1 MIKYLSGDIL
11 YTKAQTICHG
21 VSTDDDFK
29 TGLGLILRQ
38 AYPALYKEFRQHVKS
53 ARPQPGDYWLWKHPA
68 KNVLQLFI
76 REEGSK
82 GKPSH
87 LNRSLHEVKRHFK
100 ELDIKSL
107 ALTRI
112 GSGLGR
118 FEWAEAKETIETQLA
133 DLPASVVV
141 YENYSPGKR
150 AE

>member
-1 MIKYLSGDIL
+1 MIKYVSGDIL
-11 YTKAQTICHG
+11 FTKAQTICHG

-38 AYPALYKEFRQHVKS
+38 AYPALYKEFRQHLKS
-53 ARPQPGDYWLWKHPA
+53 QRPSAGDYWLWQNPS

-82 GKPSH
+82 SKQSH
-87 LNRSLHEVKRHFK
+87 INRSLHEVRRH
-100 ELDIKSL
+100 IKDLGITSL

-118 FEWAEAKETIETQLA
+118 IEWSEAKESIEAQLA
-133 DLPASVVV
+133 DLNVPVTV
-141 YENYSPGKR
+141 YENYSAGKK